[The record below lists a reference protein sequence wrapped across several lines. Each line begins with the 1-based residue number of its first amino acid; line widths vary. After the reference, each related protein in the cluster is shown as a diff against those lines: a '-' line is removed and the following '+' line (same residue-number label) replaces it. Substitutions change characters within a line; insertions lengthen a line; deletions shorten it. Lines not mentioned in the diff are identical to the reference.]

1 MNREQY
7 AEMLRTISE
16 VHKVGGDIHKCIME
30 YREKY
35 KYVYIYNDSIFKMLF
50 GNPENM
56 RMTASFL
63 NAILKLDGGDC
74 IDNLTFV
81 NPTVNSP
88 FSKTTTSDVVAE
100 NKRLERIVLEVQH
113 IEDET
118 YSDRLVFYTA
128 KHTIASKVRGDSYW
142 LRDLNLISL
151 QMFNGFPNS
160 KNYRHSIRLKN
171 QDNEEF
177 FKKQTV
183 TLVEI
188 PKFIKGNYV
197 SDQSLLAQWLRV
209 IDGLN
214 NETPIAVPNDSL
226 FAVLQKKAELSI
238 FTEEFLVSEAMAMS
252 DRLYE
257 MYVEKKHAR
266 AEGLAE
272 GRAEGHSEGFAEGR
286 AEGHSEGFAEGRAE
300 GHSEGFA
307 KGRAEER
314 KKADEERREM
324 AKAMLAEGDS
334 VEKVVRISKL
344 SDAEVFAIKES
355 LTQSK

>member
-1 MNREQY
+1 MNQKQY
-7 AEMLRTISE
+7 AAMLKDISE
-16 VHKVGGDIHKCIME
+16 THRQGGNTHKCIAE

-35 KYVYIYNDSIFKMLF
+35 KYAYIYNDTIFKMLF

-56 RMTASFL
+56 ELTANFL

-272 GRAEGHSEGFAEGR
+272 GRAEGHSEGFA
-286 AEGHSEGFAEGRAE
+286 
-300 GHSEGFA
+300 

>member
-1 MNREQY
+1 
-7 AEMLRTISE
+7 MLKDISE
-16 VHKVGGDIHKCIME
+16 THKQGGDTHNCILK

-35 KYVYIYNDSIFKMLF
+35 KFAYIYNDTIFKMLF

-56 RMTASFL
+56 EMTANFL

-81 NPTVNSP
+81 NPTVNSA
-88 FSKTTTSDVVAE
+88 FSKTITSDIVAE
-100 NKRLERIVLEVQH
+100 NQRLERIVLEVQH
-113 IEDET
+113 VEDET

-151 QMFNGFPNS
+151 QMFNGFPDS

-188 PKFIKGNYV
+188 PKFIKGNYA

-209 IDGLN
+209 IDGIN
-214 NETPIAVPNDSL
+214 NETPIDVPKDSL
-226 FAVLQKKAELSI
+226 FALLQKKAELSI

-266 AEGLAE
+266 AEG
-272 GRAEGHSEGFAEGR
+272 RAEGHSEGFAEGHSEGV
-286 AEGHSEGFAEGRAE
+286 AEGH
-300 GHSEGFA
+300 
-307 KGRAEER
+307 
-314 KKADEERREM
+314 REM

-344 SDAEVFAIKES
+344 PEAEILALKES

>member
-16 VHKVGGDIHKCIME
+16 VHKAGGDIRKCIMGF
-30 YREKY
+30 REKY

-81 NPTVNSP
+81 NPSVNGAFVKTV
-88 FSKTTTSDVVAE
+88 TSDVVAE
-100 NKRLERIVLEVQH
+100 NQRLERIVLEVQH
-113 IEDET
+113 LEDET

-128 KHTIASKVRGDSYW
+128 KHTIASKPRGDSYW

-151 QMFNGFPNS
+151 QMFNAFPNS

-171 QDNEEF
+171 QENEDF

-188 PKFIKGNYV
+188 PKFLKGDYA
-197 SDQSLLAQWLRV
+197 SDESLLAQWLRV

-214 NETPIAVPNDSL
+214 NETPLAVPEDSML
-226 FAVLQKKAELSI
+226 ALLQKKAKLSI

-252 DRLYE
+252 DRQYE
-257 MYVEKKHAR
+257 LYVEKKHAHK
-266 AEGLAE
+266 EGLEEGRAE
-272 GRAEGHSEGFAEGR
+272 GRAEGLTEGAN
-286 AEGHSEGFAEGRAE
+286 
-300 GHSEGFA
+300 A
-307 KGRAEER
+307 KA
-314 KKADEERREM
+314 REM
-324 AKAMLAEGDS
+324 AKKML
-334 VEKVVRISKL
+334 EKNKPIEEIIEFTDL
-344 SDAEVFAIKES
+344 SESEVLSIKAS
-355 LTQSK
+355 LV

>member
-1 MNREQY
+1 MNQKQY
-7 AEMLRTISE
+7 AAMLKDISE
-16 VHKVGGDIHKCIME
+16 THRQGGNTHKCIAE

-35 KYVYIYNDSIFKMLF
+35 KYAYIYNDTIFKMLF

-56 RMTASFL
+56 ELTANFL

-272 GRAEGHSEGFAEGR
+272 GRAEGRAEGHSEGFAEGR
-286 AEGHSEGFAEGRAE
+286 AEGRAE

>member
-7 AEMLRTISE
+7 AKMLRTISE

-81 NPTVNSP
+81 NPAVNGA
-88 FSKTTTSDVVAE
+88 FVKTTTSDIVAE
-100 NKRLERIVLEVQH
+100 NQRLERIVLEVQH
-113 IEDET
+113 VEDET

-128 KHTIASKVRGDSYW
+128 KHTIASKPRGDSYW

-171 QDNEEF
+171 QENEEF

-188 PKFIKGNYV
+188 PKFLKGDYA
-197 SDQSLLAQWLRV
+197 SDESLLAQWLRA
-209 IDGLN
+209 IEGLN
-214 NETPIAVPNDSL
+214 NETPIAVPEDSML
-226 FAVLQKKAELSI
+226 ALLQRKAELSI
-238 FTEEFLVSEAMAMS
+238 FTEEFLVSEAKAMS
-252 DRLYE
+252 DRQYE
-257 MYVEKKHAR
+257 LYVEKKHAR
-266 AEGLAE
+266 KEGLEEGRAAGRVEGRAE
-272 GRAEGHSEGFAEGR
+272 GRAEGLTEGANT
-286 AEGHSEGFAEGRAE
+286 
-300 GHSEGFA
+300 
-307 KGRAEER
+307 
-314 KKADEERREM
+314 KAREM
-324 AKAMLAEGDS
+324 AKKMLLKNKPIEEIIEFTELSEAE
-334 VEKVVRISKL
+334 IL
-344 SDAEVFAIKES
+344 SIKAS
-355 LTQSK
+355 FV

>member
-1 MNREQY
+1 
-7 AEMLRTISE
+7 MLKDISE
-16 VHKVGGDIHKCIME
+16 THRQGGNTHKCIAE

-35 KYVYIYNDSIFKMLF
+35 KYAYIYNDTIFKMLF

-56 RMTASFL
+56 ELTANFL

>member
-1 MNREQY
+1 MDFSTNADLFGKGNIMNREQY

-16 VHKVGGDIHKCIME
+16 VHKAGGDIHKCIME

-50 GNPENM
+50 GNPNNM

-81 NPTVNSP
+81 NPAVDGA
-88 FSKTTTSDVVAE
+88 FVKTTTSDIVAE
-100 NKRLERIVLEVQH
+100 NKSLERIVLEVQH
-113 IEDET
+113 VEDET

-128 KHTIASKVRGDSYW
+128 KHTIASKPRGDSYW

-160 KNYRHSIRLKN
+160 NNYRHSIRLKN

-188 PKFIKGNYV
+188 PKFLKGDYA
-197 SDQSLLAQWLRV
+197 SDESLLAQWLRV
-209 IDGLN
+209 INGLN
-214 NETPIAVPNDSL
+214 NEIPIAVPEESML
-226 FAVLQKKAELSI
+226 GLLQKKAELSI

-252 DRLYE
+252 DRQYE

-266 AEGLAE
+266 KEGLEEGRAEGRAEGLAE
-272 GRAEGHSEGFAEGR
+272 GANT
-286 AEGHSEGFAEGRAE
+286 
-300 GHSEGFA
+300 
-307 KGRAEER
+307 
-314 KKADEERREM
+314 KAREM
-324 AKAMLAEGDS
+324 AKKMLQKNKPIE
-334 VEKVVRISKL
+334 EIIEFTEL
-344 SDAEVFAIKES
+344 SETEVLSIKAS
-355 LTQSK
+355 LV

>member
-7 AEMLRTISE
+7 AEMLKTISE
-16 VHKVGGDIHKCIME
+16 VHKAGGDIHKCIME

-81 NPTVNSP
+81 NPAVDGA
-88 FSKTTTSDVVAE
+88 FVKTNTSDIVAE
-100 NKRLERIVLEVQH
+100 NQRLERIVLEVQH
-113 IEDET
+113 VEDET

-128 KHTIASKVRGDSYW
+128 KHTIASKPRGDSYW

-171 QDNEEF
+171 QENEEF

-188 PKFIKGNYV
+188 PKFLNGDYA
-197 SDQSLLAQWLRV
+197 SDESLLAQWLRV

-214 NETPIAVPNDSL
+214 NEKPIAVPEDSML
-226 FAVLQKKAELSI
+226 ALLQKKAELSI

-252 DRLYE
+252 DRQYE
-257 MYVEKKHAR
+257 LYVEKKHAR
-266 AEGLAE
+266 KEGLEEGRAE
-272 GRAEGHSEGFAEGR
+272 GRAEGRVEGRAEGR
-286 AEGHSEGFAEGRAE
+286 AEGLTEGAN
-300 GHSEGFA
+300 A
-307 KGRAEER
+307 KA
-314 KKADEERREM
+314 REM
-324 AKAMLAEGDS
+324 AKKMLQKNKPIEEI
-334 VEKVVRISKL
+334 VEFTEL
-344 SDAEVFAIKES
+344 SEAEVLSIKAS
-355 LTQSK
+355 LI

>member
-1 MNREQY
+1 
-7 AEMLRTISE
+7 MLKDISE
-16 VHKVGGDIHKCIME
+16 THRQGGNTHKCIAE

-35 KYVYIYNDSIFKMLF
+35 KYAYIYNDTIFKMLF

-56 RMTASFL
+56 ELTANFL

-272 GRAEGHSEGFAEGR
+272 GRAEGRAEGHSEGFAEGR
-286 AEGHSEGFAEGRAE
+286 AEGRAE